1 MPTNMISIP
10 MIFDNYDNPKLPRN
24 SDPAAVNIRN
34 FSPKSHLGSIIITN
48 ILSAVPSPVLE
59 LHTTP
64 NLLQLQETEH

>member
-1 MPTNMISIP
+1 
-10 MIFDNYDNPKLPRN
+10 MIFNNYHNPKMPRN
-24 SDPAAVNIRN
+24 LDPAAVDIRN
-34 FSPKSHLGSIIITN
+34 FSPKLHQGSIIITN